1 MDDEQ
6 ITDSLNVSG
15 IVQTCISTLENVHN
29 RVVACFLNEHKF
41 KISQSRRVFAKAVS
55 YNDKA
60 KNEATYLDA
69 VEEAAEYE
77 INEMFENY
85 EF

>member
-1 MDDEQ
+1 MESFHTK
-6 ITDSLNVSG
+6 I
-15 IVQTCISTLENVHN
+15 
-29 RVVACFLNEHKF
+29 VACFLNEHKF
-41 KISQSRRVFAKAVS
+41 GITQSRKVFARAVS

-60 KNEATYLDA
+60 KNESVYLDA